1 MRGCE
6 RERLLSAQLGLKGAM
21 VSEERRRSAEIKKR
35 AAQRFEAVWTCVNV
49 LRPDLPLHE
58 RKDLARHF
66 LDLGREDYVAPKPI
80 RISPAQVTEIVWRH
94 FQCANR
100 YCSALLFS
108 ETLAEELNEFFGQ
121 EE

>member
-1 MRGCE
+1 VLGCQIGS
-6 RERLLSAQLGLKGAM
+6 RLFPVQFKNEEAM
-21 VSEERRRSAEIKKR
+21 VSEERRRRAEIKKR
-35 AAQRFEAVWTCVNV
+35 AAQRAEAVWTCVNV

-66 LDLGREDYVAPKPI
+66 LDLGREDYVKPKPI
-80 RISPAQVTEIVWRH
+80 QISPAQVSEIVWLH

-108 ETLAEELNEFFGQ
+108 ELIAEELNEFFAQ
-121 EE
+121 R